1 MHRGFGRDKDTG
13 VHTVEGTVAGGRAG
27 RLTKQREEDQK
38 AFEEKKAQIEAD
50 AARGLGRIDDKFDR
64 TVLNTVLSGGGLQTA
79 AEYRAA
85 AEGVGAGG
93 TSRAAPAEAEPAA
106 PKAAPKKD
114 GRAAKRARAKQRA
127 MLSFGDEEEEAA
139 APPPAKALKCPDA
152 DTDFLPDRHKDEAR
166 RAREA
171 ELAEEQR
178 AERHHRERSRSLG
191 ARRGAVG
198 PPPSARVEELF
209 ISPIIDTSH
218 PRRFRA
224 LQERRRKATIEVV
237 YSYWDGSGHRR
248 ELKCEAGTK
257 ISAFLERARAQCED
271 EFPELKRVSVEN
283 LLYVKHDLV
292 IPNHLSFHDLAE
304 SGVKGFKR
312 FDVHEDVRV
321 GGGDVRVESTE
332 SHPGRVVMRA
342 WFERNKHIFPA
353 SRWRNYDPNN
363 PEASEAPPEPS
374 E

>member
-171 ELAEEQR
+171 ELAEE
-178 AERHHRERSRSLG
+178 
-191 ARRGAVG
+191 
-198 PPPSARVEELF
+198 
-209 ISPIIDTSH
+209 
-218 PRRFRA
+218 FRA